1 MRNRS
6 WWRTWADICATL
18 EPTDSVVAVPH
29 GSAET
34 GKRCDEPRRTET
46 SFGHNCPVPKRVDPA
61 ERVLNLLTLLLNKS
75 QPMSREEVAREMAHG
90 STPYHEEP
98 EKQRQ
103 QFSADMKVIEKKLNI
118 PVRRSTAVGD
128 QAGQTLYGIIESE
141 MCIPDVRLDE
151 DERRVL
157 GTALA
162 AVRHG
167 APGAGEAL
175 LKFEADEHFG
185 SIVELDVP
193 VPLPVVRLTEAAQRG
208 KRVTVRL
215 GGSSVEV
222 EPWRLVFDN
231 GVWFVVGLFD
241 GDTTPRAMRCLGLSG
256 DDVVVSA
263 QDAVH
268 ERSTLSYREMVRLL
282 HAVGGE
288 GSSTEIMA
296 SVLVDDHAWSLV
308 QSEGRVVDAE
318 PSTEGWRRVRV
329 MVTDVARFR
338 GWLLGLAEHAIVEGP
353 TELREHVVRWLDD
366 FVAVAPLEGEAPPP
380 PADGSTRTPGP
391 RPMAERLHRLLAI
404 VPRLLRGRS
413 MSVSEL
419 AKLVEAD
426 EDQLIRDLQFASNC
440 GIPPYTAD
448 VLFQFWVEDGRI
460 HLYGV
465 EESNLFRRATRL
477 INRSVRLTY
486 RQATAVAVALAG
498 MRALHHDDHLAPAVE
513 SLRRKLEN
521 AIGQLPVEVRLR
533 DQSRVDEMSTAIREG
548 RRVEIEYVDSNDRR
562 STRLIEPLRV
572 FTRGDGTYVIAD
584 DVSAEPVPGR
594 SSTAR
599 SFRLDRII
607 DLRITDHSF
616 VPRDVDVPVDW
627 DFGDGARRVALLLPP
642 GNDWVLDRVA
652 LRSWVL
658 HSDGSIA
665 AWVDVASTVWLSRL
679 LIRCGAGATTLGDP
693 ELRDSVVRVARDLR
707 RLYEPQTQQ
716 V

>member
-1 MRNRS
+1 M
-6 WWRTWADICATL
+6 TA
-18 EPTDSVVAVPH
+18 
-29 GSAET
+29 
-34 GKRCDEPRRTET
+34 

-75 QPMSREEVAREMAHG
+75 QPVSREEIARDMASG
-90 STPYHEEP
+90 STPYNDDP

-118 PVRRSTAVGD
+118 PVRRTTAVGD
-128 QAGQTLYGIIESE
+128 QAGQTLYRIIEAE
-141 MCIPDVRLDE
+141 MCIPDIRLDD
-151 DERRVL
+151 DEREVL

-162 AVRHG
+162 AVRHA

-175 LKFEADEHFG
+175 LKFEADENVG

-193 VPLPVVRLTEAAQRG
+193 VPVPVVRLTEAAQRG
-208 KRVTVRL
+208 KRVSVRT
-215 GGSSVEV
+215 GDSVIEL
-222 EPWRLVFDN
+222 EPWRLVFDS

-241 GDTTPRAMRCLGLSG
+241 GESSPRAMRCLGLSD

-263 QDAVH
+263 RDAAH
-268 ERSTLSYREMVRLL
+268 ERSTLSYRDMVRLL

-288 GSSTEIMA
+288 GPNTETVA
-296 SVLVDDHAWSLV
+296 TVLVDDHAWSLV
-308 QSEGRVVDAE
+308 QSDGRVVDAE
-318 PSTEGWRRVRV
+318 ASTGGWRRVRV
-329 MVTDVARFR
+329 MVTDVPRFR

-353 TELREHVVRWLDD
+353 AELREHVVGWLDD
-366 FVAVAPLEGEAPPP
+366 FVAEAPLEGVPPP
-380 PADGSTRTPGP
+380 PPSEGAARTPGP

-413 MSVSEL
+413 MAVSEL
-419 AKLVEAD
+419 AELVGAD
-426 EDQLIRDLQFASNC
+426 EDQLIRDLQFASHC

-448 VLFQFWVEDGRI
+448 VLFQFWVEDGHV

-465 EESNLFRRATRL
+465 GESGLFRRATRL

-498 MRALHHDDHLAPAVE
+498 MRALHNDDHLTPAVE
-513 SLRRKLEN
+513 SLRLKLEK
-521 AIGQLPVEVRLR
+521 AIGQLPVVVRLR
-533 DQSRVDEMSTAIREG
+533 DQGRVDELSTAISES

-562 STRLIEPLRV
+562 STRQIEPLRI

-584 DVSAEPVPGR
+584 DVSAEPTPGR
-594 SSTAR
+594 SSTGR

-607 DLRITDHSF
+607 DLRPTGHTF
-616 VPRDVDVPVDW
+616 EPRSVDVPAEW
-627 DFGDGARRVALLLPP
+627 DFGDAARRVALLLPP

-652 LRSWVL
+652 LRSWVRE
-658 HSDGSIA
+658 SDGSIR

-679 LIRCGAGATTLGDP
+679 LLRCGAGTNVLDAP
-693 ELRDSVVRVARDLR
+693 ELRESVVRVARDLR
-707 RLYEPQTQQ
+707 RLYETQTQQ

>member
-1 MRNRS
+1 M
-6 WWRTWADICATL
+6 
-18 EPTDSVVAVPH
+18 
-29 GSAET
+29 
-34 GKRCDEPRRTET
+34 
-46 SFGHNCPVPKRVDPA
+46 PKRVDPA

-75 QPMSREEVAREMAHG
+75 QPVSREEIARDMAHG
-90 STPYHEEP
+90 STPYHDDS

-118 PVRRSTAVGD
+118 PVRRTTAVGG
-128 QAGQTLYGIIESE
+128 QAGQTLYRIIEAE
-141 MCIPDVRLDE
+141 MCIPDVRLDD

-162 AVRHG
+162 AVRHA

-175 LKFEADEHFG
+175 LKFEADEHVA

-208 KRVTVRL
+208 KRVSVRI
-215 GGSSVEV
+215 GGSLVEL
-222 EPWRLVFDN
+222 EPWRLVFDS

-241 GDTTPRAMRCLGLSG
+241 GESSPRAMRCLGLAD

-263 QDAVH
+263 HDANH
-268 ERSTLSYREMVRLL
+268 ERSALSYREMVRLL

-288 GSSTEIMA
+288 GVGTETVA
-296 SVLVDDHAWSLV
+296 TVLVDDHAWSLV
-308 QSEGRVVDAE
+308 RSEGRVVDAE
-318 PSTEGWRRVRV
+318 ASTDGWRRVRV

-353 TELREHVVRWLDD
+353 VEFRRHVVDWLDD
-366 FVAVAPLEGEAPPP
+366 FIGAPPLEGSPPPP

-413 MSVSEL
+413 IAVSEL
-419 AKLVEAD
+419 AELVGAD
-426 EDQLIRDLQFASNC
+426 EDQLIRDLQFASHC

-448 VLFQFWVEDGRI
+448 VLFQFWVEDGHV

-465 EESNLFRRATRL
+465 EESNLFRRATKL

-498 MRALHHDDHLAPAVE
+498 MRALHHDDHLTPAVE
-513 SLRRKLEN
+513 SLRLKLEK
-521 AIGQLPVEVRLR
+521 AIGQLPVVVRLR
-533 DQSRVDEMSTAIREG
+533 DQSRVDELSTAIRDG
-548 RRVEIEYVDSNDRR
+548 RRVEIEYVDSNDRH
-562 STRLIEPLRV
+562 STRHIEPLRI

-584 DVSAEPVPGR
+584 DVSTEPTPGR
-594 SSTAR
+594 SATGR
-599 SFRLDRII
+599 SFRLDRIV
-607 DLRITDHSF
+607 DLRLTEHTF
-616 VPRDVDVPVDW
+616 EPRAVDVPVDW
-627 DFGDGARRVALLLPP
+627 DFGDAARRVALLLPP
-642 GNDWVLDRVA
+642 GNDWVLERVA
-652 LRSWVL
+652 LRSWVR
-658 HSDGSIA
+658 STDGSIA

-679 LIRCGAGATTLGDP
+679 LLRCGTGATTVGAP
-693 ELRDSVVRVARDLR
+693 ELRESAVRVARDLR
-707 RLYEPQTQQ
+707 RLYETQTQ
-716 V
+716 